1 VTVAAAA
8 LTALPASLLTIW
20 ALLRTPA
27 AHIVVAAPRAD
38 RWHKKST
45 PLLGGPGI
53 MAGLLVAVGVAL
65 AAHLIPATRELAGIV
80 GGCAILFTAGLLDDI
95 YRLPPLAKIAA
106 QAAAAAL
113 VLAAGVRVEII
124 SNDIAATVLGF
135 LWLVGMTNA
144 FNLLDNM
151 DGLAATLAAIACS
164 FFAIDAFTVHPSDTI
179 AVLSLGVC
187 FACLGFLPYNLR
199 LNRPAAVFMGD
210 SGSQVLGFA
219 LASLGLA
226 ASWTVAGSTVATL
239 LLPILVLAVPIL
251 DTTLVTIVRLIE
263 GRPVTEGGRDH
274 TSHRL
279 VYRGLSDKRAV
290 VLLCVVSAALGL
302 TSLAYRVLDDT
313 LVTLAGVLITFA
325 FLVQFGSYLADS
337 GHAAPVETEQRAPS
351 FARSLLVHRRRLV
364 EVLVDFALICASFV
378 TAYAIRIHGEGTVW
392 DRTILHHAL
401 PAVLIARYI
410 AFIAFGLYR
419 GVWRYAGARD
429 AVSIFA
435 AVAVSEAAAFL
446 FIYWTMPLNGF
457 PSGVFFIDMLLCTML
472 IGAAR
477 FWERG
482 IAHALSTI
490 VGRGDQRRDLIV
502 GAGRSGRSLL
512 RELRETPGE
521 RVIGFVDD
529 DPRLRRRRI
538 QGVQVVG
545 AIEEIGW
552 VLGRFE
558 PDSVLVTIPG
568 APRERLDAI
577 IEACSRAGV
586 PCRFVRREID
596 LDPGV
601 VLGAA
606 VE

>member
-1 VTVAAAA
+1 MTVAVAA

-27 AHIVVAAPRAD
+27 ARIVVAAPRAD
-38 RWHKKST
+38 RWHKRST
-45 PLLGGPGI
+45 PLLGGSGI

-65 AAHLIPATRELAGIV
+65 ATGLIPASRELAGIL
-80 GGCAILFTAGLLDDI
+80 GGCAILFVAGLLDDI
-95 YRLPPLAKIAA
+95 YRLSPVAKIGA
-106 QAAAAAL
+106 QIAAAAL
-113 VLAAGVRVEII
+113 VIAAGVRVEII
-124 SNDIAATVLGF
+124 TNRVAATALGL
-135 LWLVGMTNA
+135 LWLIGMTNA

-151 DGLAATLAAIACS
+151 DGLAATLAAIACT
-164 FFAIDAFTVHPSDTI
+164 FFAIDAYTAHPSNLV
-179 AVLSLGVC
+179 ALLSLGIC
-187 FACLGFLPYNLR
+187 FACIGFLRYNLR
-199 LNRPAAVFMGD
+199 LNGPAAVFMGD

-226 ASWTVAGSTVATL
+226 ASWNVAGSTVATL
-239 LLPILVLAVPIL
+239 MLPILVLAVPIL
-251 DTTLVTIVRLIE
+251 DTTLVTVVRVLE
-263 GRPVTEGGRDH
+263 GRPVTRGGRDH

-279 VYRGLSDKRAV
+279 VYQGLSDKRAV

-302 TSLAYRVLDDT
+302 SSLAYRVLDDT
-313 LVTLAGVLITFA
+313 LITLIGVLITFA
-325 FLVQFGSYLADS
+325 FLLQFGSYLADVN
-337 GHAAPVETEQRAPS
+337 HAPLEDRAPS

-378 TAYAIRIHGEGTVW
+378 GAYAIAVKGSGTIW
-392 DRTILHHAL
+392 DRHVLHVAL
-401 PAVLIARYI
+401 PAVLVVRYI

-429 AVSIFA
+429 AAGIFA
-435 AVAVSEAAAFL
+435 AVAVSEAAAFV
-446 FIYWTMPLNGF
+446 IVSWSVPLNGF
-457 PSGVFFIDMLLCTML
+457 PSGVFFIDMLICTML

-482 IAHALSTI
+482 AARGLSAL
-490 VGRGDQRRDLIV
+490 VGRGTQRRELIV

-538 QGVQVVG
+538 QGVQVIG
-545 AIEEIGW
+545 AIDEIGW
-552 VLGRFE
+552 AIGRLE
-558 PDSVLVTIPG
+558 PDTVLVTIPE
-568 APRERLDAI
+568 APRERLDAVV
-577 IEACSRAGV
+577 EACSRAGV

-596 LDPGV
+596 LDPGA

-606 VE
+606 AE

>member
-1 VTVAAAA
+1 MTVAAAA

-65 AAHLIPATRELAGIV
+65 AAHLIPASRELAGIV

-113 VLAAGVRVEII
+113 VLAAGVRVEIL
-124 SNDIAATVLGF
+124 SNDILATTLGF

-164 FFAIDAFTVHPSDTI
+164 FFAIDAFTIHPNDTI

-251 DTTLVTIVRLIE
+251 DTTLVTVVRLFE

-274 TSHRL
+274 SSHRL
-279 VYRGLSDKRAV
+279 VYQGLSDKRAV

-302 TSLAYRVLDDT
+302 TSLAYKVLDDT
-313 LVTLAGVLITFA
+313 FVTLAGVLITFA
-325 FLVQFGSYLADS
+325 FLLQFGSYLADS
-337 GHAAPVETEQRAPS
+337 GHVTKPDGDRAPS

-378 TAYAIRIHGEGTVW
+378 AAYAIRIHGEGTVVGSHDPPPRAA
-392 DRTILHHAL
+392 DRAHRPLHLVHCVRPL
-401 PAVLIARYI
+401 PERLAVRGRARRRQH
-410 AFIAFGLYR
+410 LR
-419 GVWRYAGARD
+419 GRRRRCGSGV
-429 AVSIFA
+429 
-435 AVAVSEAAAFL
+435 
-446 FIYWTMPLNGF
+446 PLHLPRRCRSDGF

-482 IAHALSTI
+482 IAHAL
-490 VGRGDQRRDLIV
+490 VDARRPRATSDAISSSV
-502 GAGRSGRSLL
+502 PDGAGGACCASCA
-512 RELRETPGE
+512 
-521 RVIGFVDD
+521 
-529 DPRLRRRRI
+529 RRR
-538 QGVQVVG
+538 
-545 AIEEIGW
+545 A
-552 VLGRFE
+552 
-558 PDSVLVTIPG
+558 S
-568 APRERLDAI
+568 A
-577 IEACSRAGV
+577 
-586 PCRFVRREID
+586 
-596 LDPGV
+596 
-601 VLGAA
+601 
-606 VE
+606 